1 MSDKKNEVSIKDDF
15 DSFIT
20 NIKTLGKGYES
31 WGKVSVQRIAVRD
44 GQRIYHCQIGGTS
57 SPKNSDGE
65 ASIEDRIIATI
76 FSKRKNVNCILITRQ
91 EYAST
96 VSEEIPPILDDQA
109 QLLGVSV
116 RIADVATSNENKGIG
131 NVLKSLK
138 GRYAAVCNDGQCIC
152 IGATVDDA
160 YIAAQLL
167 EKTSKA
173 FLEAKYL
180 GGAKSINRLEA
191 WAMQLYYQFK
201 YAKEAKKNR

>member
-1 MSDKKNEVSIKDDF
+1 MS
-15 DSFIT
+15 IT
-20 NIKTLGKGYES
+20 QELITFLSNIETTAAGYQS
-31 WGKVSVQRIAVRD
+31 WGAVTVHIVAVRD
-44 GQRIYHCQIGGTS
+44 GRYFYTVPADREPS
-57 SPKNSDGE
+57 SLTESDI
-65 ASIEDRIIATI
+65 ASLGDSAEERWIAAI
-76 FSKRKNVNCILITRQ
+76 FAKRKDVNCVFITHQ

-96 VSEEIPPILDDQA
+96 VREEIPPILDDQA

-116 RIADVATSNENKGIG
+116 RVADVHVAIG
-131 NVLKSLK
+131 
-138 GRYAAVCNDGQCIC
+138 AAVKVLSALRRRF
-152 IGATVDDA
+152 ATVCTDGRCVCVGGTVEDA

-173 FLEAKYL
+173 FVEAKHL